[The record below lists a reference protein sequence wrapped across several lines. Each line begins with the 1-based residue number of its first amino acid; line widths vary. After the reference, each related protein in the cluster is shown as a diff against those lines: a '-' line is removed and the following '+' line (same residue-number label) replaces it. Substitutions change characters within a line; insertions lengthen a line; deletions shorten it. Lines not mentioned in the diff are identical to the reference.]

1 MKILVTDNTELCFP
15 TPDDAVVVGF
25 KETRPIPPEHLD
37 ADIIVCWGATASL
50 ASLKEMPN
58 LKWVQSLSAG
68 TDAFFSAGIP
78 ESVVL
83 TSGRGLHDHTV
94 TEHAVALLLS
104 LVRGLPAFVRAQD
117 QRVWLSGT
125 RGPRPLH
132 LPERVSTLIDA
143 RVLIWG
149 FGSIGQTLAPALTAL
164 GSSVRG
170 VARSAGERAGY
181 EVIATKDLHEALPET
196 DILVMI
202 LPSEPET
209 EKALNAEVLGML
221 PNRSLVCN
229 VGRGSTV
236 DEEALVDA
244 LRAGTIAG
252 AALDVMATEP
262 LPEDSPLWDAP
273 NCILTPHVAGFRAH
287 GGDELVGANLAAF
300 LAGEPM
306 RNIVAH

>member
-1 MKILVTDNTELCFP
+1 
-15 TPDDAVVVGF
+15 
-25 KETRPIPPEHLD
+25 
-37 ADIIVCWGATASL
+37 
-50 ASLKEMPN
+50 
-58 LKWVQSLSAG
+58 
-68 TDAFFSAGIP
+68 
-78 ESVVL
+78 
-83 TSGRGLHDHTV
+83 
-94 TEHAVALLLS
+94 
-104 LVRGLPAFVRAQD
+104 
-117 QRVWLSGT
+117 
-125 RGPRPLH
+125 
-132 LPERVSTLIDA
+132 
-143 RVLIWG
+143 
-149 FGSIGQTLAPALTAL
+149 
-164 GSSVRG
+164 
-170 VARSAGERAGY
+170 
-181 EVIATKDLHEALPET
+181 
-196 DILVMI
+196 MI